1 MEKSRLK
8 RKVWITS
15 FSLTVMC
22 IMIIIHAPNIYLQ
35 ILPIIIPSSML
46 TMILPIYTIDKK
58 KKDNSKKGEINILEE
73 KQQSENSINQSKI
86 ISPKIV
92 VKENNDLIDD
102 IMTDQNLK
110 AEDKKQMLTILK
122 KEYEQSHKQEL
133 QTEKCKK
140 QKKN

>member
-1 MEKSRLK
+1 
-8 RKVWITS
+8 
-15 FSLTVMC
+15 
-22 IMIIIHAPNIYLQ
+22 
-35 ILPIIIPSSML
+35 ML

-58 KKDNSKKGEINILEE
+58 KKNNSKKRETNILEE

-92 VKENNDLIDD
+92 VQENKDLIDD

>member
-1 MEKSRLK
+1 
-8 RKVWITS
+8 
-15 FSLTVMC
+15 
-22 IMIIIHAPNIYLQ
+22 
-35 ILPIIIPSSML
+35 ML

-92 VKENNDLIDD
+92 VKENNNLIDD

-122 KEYEQSHKQEL
+122 KGYEQSYKQEL